1 MKPDKEQDDKNSAA
15 LNLLKEWLE
24 NHHLIDEINGGGKC
38 IDFQL
43 TTQKN
48 TVFGTAEHT
57 RENWE
62 KGDTSTPNEAFRVRP
77 IPVLKALTDEGII
90 KFRGVNCVIYD
101 HGEGKGDR
109 TFGVILEY
117 EFDADEVLERQGD
130 SELRRITK
138 DPYKQY
144 QYREE

>member
-1 MKPDKEQDDKNSAA
+1 MKPDKQQDDKNAA
-15 LNLLKEWLE
+15 AFALLKERLE
-24 NHHLIDEINGGGKC
+24 NHHLIADIDGGGKC

-57 RENWE
+57 RENWD

-77 IPVLKALTDEGII
+77 IPVLQSLEQEGLIT
-90 KFRGVNCVIYD
+90 FRGVNCVIYD

-109 TFGVILEY
+109 TFGLNLEY
-117 EFDADEVLERQGD
+117 EFDADKVLECEGN
-130 SELRRITK
+130 SELRRMTK
-138 DPYKQY
+138 DPYKQH
-144 QYREE
+144 QY